1 MQAFELT
8 LIHRL
13 SRWFRPFSLGRGNA
27 LSRISRVGEHIAS
40 RKWLA
45 FDGPD
50 HRLDG
55 TRFVCSRR
63 RLGLVAHK
71 DS

>member
-8 LIHRL
+8 LNERL
-13 SRWFRPFSLGRGNA
+13 SRLFRQFFEGHGNA
-27 LSRISRVGEHIAS
+27 LSRMSRVGEHIAS
-40 RKWLA
+40 RNRLGL
-45 FDGPD
+45 DGPD

-63 RLGLVAHK
+63 RLGLVAQ
-71 DS
+71 